1 MSRLL
6 IILLNEINALFYIYL
21 FKKIFIYIN
30 YQQEINKKI
39 IIKQRKT
46 LIYYYYV

>member
-21 FKKIFIYIN
+21 FKKMKKKKK
-30 YQQEINKKI
+30 QKKKI
-39 IIKQRKT
+39 
-46 LIYYYYV
+46 

>member
-30 YQQEINKKI
+30 YQQEIKNLYLFIKKNSG
-39 IIKQRKT
+39 K
-46 LIYYYYV
+46 

>member
-30 YQQEINKKI
+30 YQQEIKNYILSMKKSF
-39 IIKQRKT
+39 K
-46 LIYYYYV
+46 

>member
-6 IILLNEINALFYIYL
+6 IILLNEINALIYIYL

-30 YQQEINKKI
+30 YQQEIKNNKNRNF
-39 IIKQRKT
+39 IIKS
-46 LIYYYYV
+46 